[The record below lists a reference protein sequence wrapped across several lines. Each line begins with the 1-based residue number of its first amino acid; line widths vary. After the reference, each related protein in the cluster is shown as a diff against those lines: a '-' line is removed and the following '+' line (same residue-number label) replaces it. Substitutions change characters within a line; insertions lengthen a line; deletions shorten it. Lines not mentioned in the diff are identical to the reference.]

1 MNMDFWRIVGGKPFP
16 PRAFRRL
23 LVVVFYL
30 LIAGCAIGWLV
41 IKRLKQPLLPGVVV
55 AIAFYVLLMYLVFRL
70 NWLVLPYRPPAAD
83 ERMHAIWD
91 RAWRRAGWASVMM
104 FQAALMYDYYALGS
118 RAGGIHVKV
127 TASLLLWEVEL
138 LSLAAICL
146 PAAIILWT
154 EVDLPPER
162 QAQSAP

>member
-1 MNMDFWRIVGGKPFP
+1 MDFWRIVGDKPFP

-23 LVVVFYL
+23 LVVAFYL
-30 LIAGCAIGWLV
+30 LIAGCPIGWQV
-41 IKRLKQPLLPGVVV
+41 IKRLKQPFLPGILVG
-55 AIAFYVLLMYLVFRL
+55 IAFYVLLIYLFFRL

-91 RAWRRAGWASVMM
+91 RAWQRAGWASVVM
-104 FQAALMYDYYALGS
+104 FQAVPMYDYYALGS
-118 RAGGIHVKV
+118 GPGGIYVKV
-127 TASLLLWEVEL
+127 TASVLLWQVEL

-154 EVDLPPER
+154 EADAPPER